1 MQHRLSFQ
9 FNMMHSQ
16 LEMPIPQTE
25 GNLRLSVPTTKN
37 SRLKRALSSGRLD
50 EEESKRKA
58 LSFQAENELML
69 VDEEVMSDD
78 DKNKIELIEGE
89 MDIQYEPTPIK
100 NLAIQNL
107 SPETSEAANENPDK
121 EETMLESFVI
131 PESEGFS
138 LDFI

>member
-16 LEMPIPQTE
+16 LEIPIPQTE